1 MEAWKDAVKAGDAP
15 AFADL
20 LIRALIASGHG
31 PGKVLDFSESVATI
45 IRDKAAAS
53 KAMDSA
59 LSIKQKLTIF
69 YQQNDPGKLPQ
80 IDTILASFKGREEEL
95 LDKLE
100 KAKASRRES
109 AAQQD
114 TIRHQVV
121 EYYKKYDP
129 EKVPQVDNIMGQ
141 FKGRE
146 KDLLQML
153 KQAEIRRKSME
164 GMAPSPEQL
173 SLERSDSA
181 EEKKWSL
188 IRQKSAQSQKR
199 KVEEK
204 ALEVPVVPVAAP
216 APDRGRKQSTSLFGG
231 ASKLFGTASKP
242 MNVKKEADLG
252 AGAGASPRYELHND
266 DYDDS
271 SDEEPPPPMYV
282 PNSSSDED
290 EDESGFA
297 DLILA
302 QKAEAELGGGLK
314 LSKLHEAMAEE
325 GNAPWAMGAQLAHAG
340 YDDDMPQTRPR
351 KASV

>member
-1 MEAWKDAVKAGDAP
+1 MEQWKSSIKAGDAQT
-15 AFADL
+15 FADL

-31 PGKVLDFSESVATI
+31 PGKVLDFSEEVASLV
-45 IRDKAAAS
+45 RAKAAAS
-53 KAMDSA
+53 KATDSA

-69 YQQNDPGKLPQ
+69 YQQNDPAKLPQ
-80 IDTILASFKGREEEL
+80 IDNILAIFKGREDEL
-95 LDKLE
+95 LEKLE

-109 AAQQD
+109 STESGA
-114 TIRHQVV
+114 IRDEVV
-121 EYYKKYDP
+121 AYYKKYDS
-129 EKVPQVDNIMGQ
+129 EKLPQVDNIMGQ

-153 KQAEIRRKSME
+153 RQAEIRRKSLE
-164 GMAPSPEQL
+164 GMEPTPEQL
-173 SLERSDSA
+173 ALERADS
-181 EEKKWSL
+181 EEQKKWKL

-204 ALEVPVVPVAAP
+204 ALEEPVPAP
-216 APDRGRKQSTSLFGG
+216 APAPAPTPERGRKTSLFGG
-231 ASKLFGTASKP
+231 ASKLFGSASKP
-242 MNVKKEADLG
+242 QNVKKESDLIAPA
-252 AGAGASPRYELHND
+252 AGAGPAFG

-282 PNSSSDED
+282 PNSSDED
-290 EDESGFA
+290 EDESSFA
-297 DLILA
+297 DLIRA
-302 QKAEAELGGGLK
+302 QKEEAASGGGLR

-325 GNAPWAMGAQLAHAG
+325 QQPWAMGQGLAQAG